1 MNHPRKSVPWTLL
14 AAIAAAVVG
23 CAHASTAV
31 PAASPAPKFMVV
43 TGSRIPQPVDARTGY
58 PITPSLLRIHTQ
70 DDLDRTGRTEVGP
83 ALRQLD
89 TAFGP

>member
-1 MNHPRKSVPWTLL
+1 MNHPRTSVPWTLL
-14 AAIAAAVVG
+14 AVIAAAAVG

-31 PAASPAPKFMVV
+31 PAASPEPKSMVV

-58 PITPSLLRIHTQ
+58 PTTSSNLRIYTQ
-70 DDLDRTGRTEVGP
+70 EDLNRSGQVQVGP

-89 TAFGP
+89 PAIGP

>member
-1 MNHPRKSVPWTLL
+1 MSHLRRSIPGTLL
-14 AAIAAAVVG
+14 AGIAATAVG
-23 CAHASTAV
+23 CAHTTTAV
-31 PAASPAPKFMVV
+31 PPASPEPKSMVV

-58 PITPSLLRIHTQ
+58 PTTSSLLRIHTQ
-70 DDLDRTGRTEVGP
+70 DDLDRAGRTEIGP